1 MSKQLETIFGLS
13 ALLVCSAVAL
23 ATPWPTADAL
33 FSTHA
38 SPPLNNA
45 NVQVQISNSQ

>member
-1 MSKQLETIFGLS
+1 MTKRQEKIFGLS
-13 ALLVCSAVAL
+13 VLIVCSVVSL

-38 SPPLNNA
+38 SPPLNHE
-45 NVQVQISNSQ
+45 NVQVQNANSQ